1 MFRSFQ
7 PKSLCVL
14 IFESLHFIAS
24 SWFWKNN
31 LLYRRT
37 VLSILFLKNRFRHFL
52 HTYIF
57 CFLSQILCFFFSHL
71 YRFSIR
77 TSVVLSIFTLLCR
90 TRSLFLGCLG
100 HLFWSRWLSHVFST
114 WNDLVPIFNIHLLFN
129 IHRRRSLEACVKP
142 FDHGFLGVPCWCLS
156 SDCGKAVR
164 VRNLERAVPSGGE
177 RRLGEKWAPG
187 NRPAR
192 TRGPYPKTG
201 YFPALADDRET
212 AVWAQCC
219 QIFWSIWESRNSN
232 FYMKFPDLKYWHII

>member
-31 LLYRRT
+31 LLYHRT

-71 YRFSIR
+71 YCFSIR

-90 TRSLFLGCLG
+90 TRSLFWDAWDTC
-100 HLFWSRWLSHVFST
+100 
-114 WNDLVPIFNIHLLFN
+114 
-129 IHRRRSLEACVKP
+129 
-142 FDHGFLGVPCWCLS
+142 FDHVDCHTFSLREMISFPSLTFIS
-156 SDCGKAVR
+156 SLTFIVDVAWK
-164 VRNLERAVPSGGE
+164 
-177 RRLGEKWAPG
+177 
-187 NRPAR
+187 
-192 TRGPYPKTG
+192 
-201 YFPALADDRET
+201 LA
-212 AVWAQCC
+212 
-219 QIFWSIWESRNSN
+219 
-232 FYMKFPDLKYWHII
+232 